1 MHVLWFRPHRR
12 AAAPVCRARAVRN
25 ATQNNQLLSR
35 IFHTSGGVFLLT

>member
-1 MHVLWFRPHRR
+1 MHVLWFRRRRR
-12 AAAPVCRARAVRN
+12 ACMPRSRRAIRN